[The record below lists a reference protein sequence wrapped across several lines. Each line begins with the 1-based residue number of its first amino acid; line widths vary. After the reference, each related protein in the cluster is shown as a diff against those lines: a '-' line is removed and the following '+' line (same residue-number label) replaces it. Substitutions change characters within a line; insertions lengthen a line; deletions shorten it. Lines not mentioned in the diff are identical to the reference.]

1 MANLNKLIAQIN
13 SVSERVKEQSETV
26 CMNMTV
32 FKKVEAFQNN
42 FREEHI
48 ISQENGKL
56 K

>member
-13 SVSERVKEQSETV
+13 AVPERVKEQSETV

-32 FKKVEAFQNN
+32 FKKIEAFQNH

-48 ISQENGKL
+48 ITRKMEH
-56 K
+56 